1 MDKYLFDACS
11 LISLVRY
18 YLPFDSDNK
27 LKDFICK
34 GFEYKEFLMLKE
46 VKDECDKVAGGL
58 IFKELPQLKNIKSTN
73 FNEIITDKI
82 HKLIDN
88 NFIVFKTQIDKL
100 GEFKNIEYEAQRQKF
115 IESADFKLIHCAM
128 TNKDKYIIV
137 TEETPTNNDN
147 KLFKKIPTICKM
159 QNIKCISL
167 VELLKERVDI
177 CFVKKHNQN
186 LSLFDFN
193 D

>member
-46 VKDECDKVAGGL
+46 VKNECDKVAGGL

-88 NFIVFKTQIDKL
+88 NFIVSQSKIDGL
-100 GEFKNIEYEAQRQKF
+100 ESGEYESQKHDF
-115 IESADFKLIHCAM
+115 INGADFKLIHCAM

>member
-1 MDKYLFDACS
+1 
-11 LISLVRY
+11 
-18 YLPFDSDNK
+18 
-27 LKDFICK
+27 
-34 GFEYKEFLMLKE
+34 
-46 VKDECDKVAGGL
+46 
-58 IFKELPQLKNIKSTN
+58 
-73 FNEIITDKI
+73 
-82 HKLIDN
+82 
-88 NFIVFKTQIDKL
+88 
-100 GEFKNIEYEAQRQKF
+100 
-115 IESADFKLIHCAM
+115 M